1 MSLAAVNPVAA
12 NRNEV
17 PQLHV
22 VVTIFV
28 VFTLNVIG
36 LPSLILFSFIF

>member
-12 NRNEV
+12 YRNEV

-36 LPSLILFSFIF
+36 LHSLILFSFIF